1 MHKLLENQIKKY
13 LEDDKS
19 LPPKY
24 QEFLKAVNQ
33 AYHDFDSNHN
43 IHERA
48 QDIIVRELEVQSRQN
63 ELLLQSAG
71 DGIIGVDLKGSIT
84 FFNPAAR
91 RMLGYT
97 EQELLGG
104 SFHNMIHH
112 SHPDGSP
119 YQEKTGPLCKA
130 LTDSACYR
138 CHREPNEVFWR
149 KDRDYFPVDYTCTPI
164 LDQGEVK
171 GVVIIFKNISDQ
183 IRTQQALER
192 YTQELKENQ
201 KNLEDFTTIASHDLR
216 EPLRKIIHF
225 GDFLKKQLQSHLK
238 EKEADYLNR
247 MVQASQRMDQ
257 LIEHLLEFSRVGIQS
272 LKFQEINL
280 TSIIQEVNYY
290 LELLIEKT
298 QAKIKI
304 TAGSNGFNPS
314 IEADWNQMYQVFQNL
329 ISNSLKYHR
338 SKIPPEINVLISPL
352 DHNYISIHIQDNG
365 IGFDES
371 KVNKIFKPFERLHGK
386 SKYEG
391 TGMGLSIC
399 QKIITRHGGKITA
412 TSKPNE
418 GSTFMITL
426 PIKQSL
432 ETELDR

>member
-84 FFNPAAR
+84 FFNHAAR

-112 SHPDGSP
+112 SHPDGSL

-130 LTDSACYR
+130 LTDRACYR
-138 CHREPNEVFWR
+138 QSAEVFW
-149 KDRDYFPVDYTCTPI
+149 KKGGVSFPVTYSCTPV
-164 LDQGEVK
+164 LDLNEVK
-171 GVVIIFKNISDQ
+171 GAVIIFKNISDL